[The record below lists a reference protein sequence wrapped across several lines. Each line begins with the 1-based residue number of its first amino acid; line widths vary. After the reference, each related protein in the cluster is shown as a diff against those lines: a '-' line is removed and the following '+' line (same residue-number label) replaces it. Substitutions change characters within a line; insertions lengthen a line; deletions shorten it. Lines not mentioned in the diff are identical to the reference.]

1 MPRHVHSK
9 ALNPARRG
17 AQVIRHEVYDSKA
30 DVFSWGV
37 LFAELLTGRP
47 PYGDAYLTPVQA
59 RPCSSRQQA
68 TTAGFK
74 HRHIVSVP
82 PRVARSC

>member
-1 MPRHVHSK
+1 VWHT
-9 ALNPARRG
+9 
-17 AQVIRHEVYDSKA
+17 QVIRHEIYDSKA

-59 RPCSSRQQA
+59 RPC
-68 TTAGFK
+68 TIT
-74 HRHIVSVP
+74 
-82 PRVARSC
+82 